1 MTKSE
6 VTTTLSVNLSNGSRA
21 VMSHV
26 DDAATIEKSVLKI
39 DPLVTHI
46 LCVGWNQHGANSVW
60 IGQSEASSSHVVH
73 DLTIDSNDLDSY
85 QKREIW
91 LSSAVARVFSV
102 FYRDDLISE
111 STTKRIWRFIF
122 RLLKSR

>member
-1 MTKSE
+1 
-6 VTTTLSVNLSNGSRA
+6 
-21 VMSHV
+21 MSHV
-26 DDAATIEKSVLKI
+26 DDAATIEKSVLNI
-39 DPLVTHI
+39 DPLVSHI
-46 LCVGWNQHGANSVW
+46 LCVGWNQHDANSVW
-60 IGQSEASSSHVVH
+60 IGQSEASSSHVMH

-102 FYRDDLISE
+102 FYRDELISE
-111 STTKRIWRFIF
+111 STAKRIWRFIF